1 MAYLKK
7 ILIIFFM
14 LFYASSSFAA
24 MVTFNQSVTVNTRNV
39 ADSGT
44 GSDHVHYGL
53 AAGIA
58 FNTDGTKMFVSYAQI
73 DAKVGATEATTPR
86 HIVTF
91 NLSTPYDIST
101 KTFAGDSERCIFN
114 FDNEDR
120 NHQLY
125 DLELTSDGMKILVVS
140 RVANGGEDMDKVY
153 VLNLTSPYDI
163 SSCTLASVSNDI
175 DSDDFQHGSLA
186 GDRTSS
192 TAGRQKHML
201 EGVEINDD
209 GTKLFLMY
217 RDNTGS
223 DGVGGRLLEYNL
235 STPYDVSES
244 SLSLVTTA
252 GIKFTEDDS
261 TGAHGPA
268 SIRFRPDGKRL
279 FIVNHAHTGTARILQ
294 ISLTNA
300 FDTSSFSIDGSFDID
315 NLSAY
320 NNTQPRG
327 ISFNSSGLKMYVTKD
342 RSDGPNVNKDQVV
355 EYDLACPFNIIA
367 GKCPSITENND
378 RHSIALAQIE
388 IAKRTIDHSTD
399 TALNRLKWIRRNKD
413 KQNLTNLNI
422 NFKFTDQRLA
432 SLTEA
437 VRTSANKKKKKD
449 ENKEEDVFYWSEG
462 SIAIGRIGD
471 TSTSSTKK
479 FDTDAITIGADKF
492 TDGNGIKGWAFRI
505 GRNNVDVGNTGS
517 NLDTDTYNITFYSTS
532 PIEDDTKFLDS
543 IIGFGKLSSDLLTV
557 LDGKKLT
564 AERDGHQMYGTI
576 KIKDEIKKDNLTLI
590 PSGRFDIGH
599 TYLKFYK
606 ESGPGAIDVE
616 GQHITSKKIRA
627 SLAAVDDLSNDKYDI
642 KRHGKIEYIA
652 DIDRSS
658 DFKYTYVGDSSV
670 NFNDTL
676 HSGALHNINGE
687 IGIDI
692 VLPDRFS
699 IFLIYERN
707 QALGSGHTDKLH
719 IALGYLPNKETNFAF
734 SIDGTDNFKSNYVL
748 SKNINDYNID
758 LKLTNDLMRPKEYDE
773 VLFNLRRKF

>member
-1 MAYLKK
+1 MSFLKK
-7 ILIIFFM
+7 ILIIFFL
-14 LFYASSSFAA
+14 LFYASSTFAA
-24 MVTFNQSVTVNTRNV
+24 MVTFSQRTTVNTKGV
-39 ADSGT
+39 GGSGT
-44 GSDHVHYGL
+44 GSDDGDYGL
-53 AAGIA
+53 AAGIE
-58 FNTDGTKMFVSYAQI
+58 FNKDGTKMFVSYAQV
-73 DAKVGATEATTPR
+73 DATETVPR

-101 KTFAGDSERCIFN
+101 KTFAGDSERCVFN
-114 FDNEDR
+114 LDTGDQGQ
-120 NHQLY
+120 QLY
-125 DLELTSDGMKILVVS
+125 DLEITSDGMKILVVS
-140 RVANGGEDMDKVY
+140 RRNVADRDFDKAY

-163 SSCTLASVSNDI
+163 SSCTRASATNNLDHN
-175 DSDDFQHGSLA
+175 DFQNGSLA
-186 GDRTSS
+186 GNRTDNNS
-192 TAGRQKHML
+192 GRSNNL
-201 EGVEINDD
+201 VEGIEINDD

-217 RDNTGS
+217 RDNNGS

-235 STPYDVSES
+235 STPYDLSES
-244 SLSLVTTA
+244 SLSLVTSA
-252 GIKFTEDDS
+252 GIKLTENVL

-268 SIRFRPDGKRL
+268 SLRFRPDGKRL
-279 FIVNHAHTGTARILQ
+279 FIVNHAHGGTSRILQ

-300 FDTSSFSIDGSFDID
+300 FDTSSFVIDGSFDID

-320 NNTQPRG
+320 GNSQPRG
-327 ISFNSSGLKMYVTKD
+327 IAFSSNGLKMYVTKD
-342 RSDGPNVNKDQVV
+342 RSKNPNAGLDQVI
-355 EYDLACPFNIIA
+355 EYDLVCPFNIIA

-471 TSTSSTKK
+471 TSASSTKK
-479 FDTDAITIGADKF
+479 IDTDAITIGADKF

-505 GRNNVDVGNTGS
+505 GRNNVDVGTAGS

-557 LDGKKLT
+557 LDGKRTT
-564 AERDGHQMYGTI
+564 AERDGRQIYGTI
-576 KIKDEIKKDNLTLI
+576 RIKDEIKKDNLTLI

-616 GQHITSKKIRA
+616 GQSITSKKIRA
-627 SLAAVDDLSNDKYDI
+627 SLTAFEDLSNNKYDI

-676 HSGALHNINGE
+676 HSGALHNISGE

-734 SIDGTDNFKSNYVL
+734 SIDAIDNFKSNYVL